1 MRVSV
6 EALVVVH
13 YMFGLVSA
21 SNQLV
26 NENDLVLIVFSLIFI
41 ISKFFYI

>member
-13 YMFGLVSA
+13 YMFGLVSE
-21 SNQLV
+21 SNQSV
-26 NENDLVLIVFSLIFI
+26 NENDLC
-41 ISKFFYI
+41 FYWF